1 MHAYHLTKD
10 SFYLCRLLLV
20 SFPITYL
27 AKLCTSSISLFKE
40 AKLIKSIYKE
50 LDNNIS
56 YGAIGLYSY
65 IQRITFGMKL
75 FMTLNRKF
83 ALNYLDKSDI
93 IPLTKEAKD
102 FLSDY

>member
-1 MHAYHLTKD
+1 
-10 SFYLCRLLLV
+10 
-20 SFPITYL
+20 
-27 AKLCTSSISLFKE
+27 
-40 AKLIKSIYKE
+40 
-50 LDNNIS
+50 
-56 YGAIGLYSY
+56 
-65 IQRITFGMKL
+65 MKL